1 MFNNTEVITYSL
13 TTKVSVGILSPIFLV
28 ITIFLYGGIIYYE
41 KWGNDPQKRSLT
53 NMLMG
58 SFCWNVMALIIFS
71 VSIGSLR
78 ICIGPLGTNFGYIMI
93 VTRQFC
99 ILNILA
105 CLLEIIIVKI
115 LQITKWNV
123 MANLNDGF
131 WFALLNF
138 INIVVI
144 GSATIFMRIFSL
156 QIPELFYYTSEGY
169 VPSHIYMPGMQV

>member
-1 MFNNTEVITYSL
+1 MFNTTEVITYSL
-13 TTKVSVGILSPIFLV
+13 TTKVGIGILSPIFLV
-28 ITIFLYGGIIYYE
+28 ITILLYGGIIYYE

-78 ICIGPLGTNFGYIMI
+78 ICIGPLGTTFGYIMI

-99 ILNILA
+99 ILNFLA

-115 LQITKWNV
+115 LQITKWNI

-144 GSATIFMRIFSL
+144 GTATIFMRVFSL

-169 VPSHIYMPGMQV
+169 VPSHIYMPGM

>member
-1 MFNNTEVITYSL
+1 MNDKTEVIIYSL
-13 TTKVSVGILSPIFLV
+13 STKVSVGILSPIFLV
-28 ITIFLYGGIIYYE
+28 ITILLYGGIIHYE

-58 SFCWNVMALIIFS
+58 SFCWNVMALIVFS

-78 ICIGPLGTNFGYIMI
+78 ICFGPLGTTFGYIMI

-105 CLLEIIIVKI
+105 CLLEIIVVKI
-115 LQITKWNV
+115 LQITKWNM

-131 WFALLNF
+131 WFLLLNF
-138 INIVVI
+138 MNIVVI
-144 GSATIFMRIFSL
+144 GSATIFMRFFRL
-156 QIPELFYYTSEGY
+156 AIPELFYYTSEGY
-169 VPSHIYMPGMQV
+169 VPSHIYMPGM